1 VGREFGG
8 EGQVRKTAGPSVLLG
23 GFMSRTAH
31 ILLAERD
38 EESASERQAAL
49 EKEGYD
55 IKVSTDPDMVVD
67 AARAQQPDIILLG
80 RFKGETSLDILEAL
94 KADGATSS
102 IPVMLI
108 GMRSDETLRNRAVE
122 LRAADILERDRSGNE
137 MILTRLQSVRRLAA
151 MRSELFRRAE
161 TCAEFGVTADLSKV
175 GVYDH
180 AQTARL
186 LMVSESSEYQAD
198 LYDALLGQGL
208 DAIIEQAPYRAANR
222 LDDQDFDA
230 VVITATLYDDRE
242 KVLYLSSHIR
252 NNTRLFNMP
261 MLVVKDEDTDP
272 PEMALYRGGANVVLP
287 HDKDYGA
294 LTTYTLLM
302 VDRRRLWNSV
312 IAPYRMLTTEK
323 IIDPDLG
330 SVFNSTF
337 FDAHLKR
344 EVKHALDRD
353 AHLSVAVVSIPTAVR
368 IEKDYGRENAE
379 LLLSRIAN
387 WLSGMVKASDAV
399 GRLGAYQFGI
409 VMPATAEKE
418 ANQVAFRIAGILQ
431 NSEFALGEEVM
442 EAIHVLVDCGVAS
455 VEPYDT
461 PKKLLTRARQAIG

>member
-1 VGREFGG
+1 M
-8 EGQVRKTAGPSVLLG
+8 A
-23 GFMSRTAH
+23 RTAH
-31 ILLAERD
+31 ILLAERN
-38 EESASERQAAL
+38 EETATERQAAL

-55 IKVSTDPDMVVD
+55 VRVSTDQDQVVEEV
-67 AARAQQPDIILLG
+67 RAQQPDIVLLG
-80 RFKGETSLDILEAL
+80 RFKGEASLELLEAL
-94 KADGATSS
+94 KADAATSS
-102 IPVMLI
+102 IPVILI
-108 GMRSDETLRNRAVE
+108 GMRSDEAMRKRAVE
-122 LRAADILERDRSGNE
+122 LRAADILESNRSSND

-161 TCAEFGVTADLSKV
+161 TCAEFGVQADLSNV

-180 AQTARL
+180 AETAHL
-186 LMVSESSEYQAD
+186 LMVSEASEYNAD

-222 LDDQDFDA
+222 LDDNDFDA

-272 PEMALYRGGANVVLP
+272 PEMTLYRGGANIVLP
-287 HDKDYGA
+287 HDKDYSA

-312 IAPYRMLTTEK
+312 VAPYRTIMTDK
-323 IIDPDLG
+323 ILDPDLG
-330 SVFNSTF
+330 SVLSTTF

-344 EVKHALDRD
+344 EVKHALNRD

-399 GRLGAYQFGI
+399 GRLGTYQFGI
-409 VMPATAEKE
+409 IMPATPEKE

-442 EAIHVLVDCGVAS
+442 EAIHVLVDCGVATIQ
-455 VEPYDT
+455 PYDT

>member
-1 VGREFGG
+1 M
-8 EGQVRKTAGPSVLLG
+8 A
-23 GFMSRTAH
+23 RTAH

-38 EESASERQAAL
+38 EETAAGRQAAL
-49 EKEGYD
+49 DKEGYD
-55 IKVSTDPDMVVD
+55 VRIATDPDLVVEAVRD
-67 AARAQQPDIILLG
+67 QQPDIVLLG
-80 RFKGETSLDILEAL
+80 RFKGEGTLEILEAL
-94 KADGATSS
+94 KADAATSS

-108 GMRSDETLRNRAVE
+108 GMRSDEALRNRAVE
-122 LRAADILERDRSGNE
+122 LRAADILERDRSSNE

-161 TCAEFGVTADLSKV
+161 TCAEFGVEADLSKV

-180 AQTARL
+180 AETAHL

-198 LYDALLGQGL
+198 LYDALLGQGM

-222 LDDQDFDA
+222 LNDEDFDA

-272 PEMALYRGGANVVLP
+272 PEMNLYRGGANIVLP
-287 HDKDYGA
+287 HNKDYSA

-312 IAPYRMLTTEK
+312 TEPYQTLTTDK
-323 IIDPDLG
+323 IIDADLG
-330 SVFNSTF
+330 SVHSATF

-353 AHLSVAVVSIPTAVR
+353 SHLSVAVVSIPTAVR

-409 VMPATAEKE
+409 IMPATPEKE

-442 EAIHVLVDCGVAS
+442 EAIHVLVDCGVS
-455 VEPYDT
+455 SIQPYDT
-461 PKKLLTRARQAIG
+461 PKKMLTRARQAIG

>member
-1 VGREFGG
+1 
-8 EGQVRKTAGPSVLLG
+8 
-23 GFMSRTAH
+23 MSRNAYIT
-31 ILLAERD
+31 LAERD
-38 EESASERQAAL
+38 EESAAGRQAAL
-49 EKEGYD
+49 EKQGYD
-55 IKVSTDPDMVVD
+55 VKVATDPDMVVD
-67 AARAQQPDIILLG
+67 AVRAQQPDIVLLG
-80 RFKGETSLDILEAL
+80 RFKGEASLDILAAL
-94 KADGATSS
+94 KADEATSS

-108 GMRSDETLRNRAVE
+108 GMRSDKAMRDRAVE
-122 LRAADILERDRSGNE
+122 LRAADILEGDRSTNE
-137 MILTRLQSVRRLAA
+137 MIHTRLQSVRRLAA

-161 TCAEFGVTADLSKV
+161 TCAEFGVQADLSKV

-180 AQTARL
+180 AETARL
-186 LMVSESSEYQAD
+186 LMVAESSEYQAD

-208 DAIIEQAPYRAANR
+208 DAVLEQAPYRAANR
-222 LDDQDFDA
+222 LDEQDYDA

-272 PEMALYRGGANVVLP
+272 PEMTLYRGGANVVLP
-287 HDKDYGA
+287 HNNDYSA

-312 IAPYRMLTTEK
+312 VGPYRTIMTDK

-330 SVFNSTF
+330 SVHSPTF

-368 IEKDYGRENAE
+368 VEKDYGRENAE
-379 LLLSRIAN
+379 LLLSRVAN

-409 VMPATAEKE
+409 IMPATAEKE

-455 VEPYDT
+455 VQPFDT

>member
-1 VGREFGG
+1 
-8 EGQVRKTAGPSVLLG
+8 
-23 GFMSRTAH
+23 MSRTAH

-38 EESASERQAAL
+38 EESATGRKTAL

-55 IKVSTDPDMVVD
+55 IAVSTDPDGVVE
-67 AARAQQPDIILLG
+67 AVRSKQPDIVLLG
-80 RFKGETSLDILEAL
+80 RFKGQASLDILEAL
-94 KADGATSS
+94 KNDEGTSS
-102 IPVMLI
+102 IPVILI
-108 GMRSDETLRNRAVE
+108 GMRSDEAMRNRAVE
-122 LRAADILERDRSGNE
+122 LRAADILESDRSSNE
-137 MILTRLQSVRRLAA
+137 MILTRMQSVRRLAA
-151 MRSELFRRAE
+151 MRSELMRRAE
-161 TCAEFGVTADLSKV
+161 TCAEFGVETDLSKV

-180 AQTARL
+180 AETARL

-242 KVLYLSSHIR
+242 KVLYLASHIR

-272 PEMALYRGGANVVLP
+272 PEINLYRGGANIVLP
-287 HDKDYGA
+287 HNKDYSA

-312 IAPYRMLTTEK
+312 TSPYRNLLTEK

-330 SVFNSTF
+330 SVHSTTF

-344 EVKHALDRD
+344 EVDHALKKD

-387 WLSGMVKASDAV
+387 WLAGMVKASDAV

-409 VMPATAEKE
+409 IMPATAEKE

-442 EAIHVLVDCGVAS
+442 EAIHVLVDCGVGAIQ
-455 VEPYDT
+455 PYDT